1 MERDIFHMKK
11 QSAVL
16 GTLCLQRLPLDL
28 HGALDLVPLCDQTS
42 SQHTL
47 YRPIPCRRAGIGG
60 GSTGP
65 RTGAFQLLCE
75 GRAGCGQGGSLTDAE
90 VSCQEDSYESACTAW
105 QGVNASN
112 RRGSIDYLIANTKR
126 LKVGRSPSPL
136 KETRGES
143 PSPVPME
150 NHEGP
155 LPLHPRRIEGTRLDA
170 SCACDDGPDAGDMH
184 SEARGLE
191 FGLGTNANGPQLSL
205 GTVINS
211 LQEMSLASRH
221 VGGGTM
227 GAMHRGNT
235 RDQLN
240 LCGEWSTAAVPGIDP
255 KFLCYKDNEV
265 NLMYHFWLFPDA
277 PLDGG
282 CVRQEV
288 LEMGVFQPLGVTPVH
303 QNLRDG
309 GVAFHY
315 MEHRTVCIHNGAFS
329 PENAQLE
336 LVRGNHLHVFFSA
349 ARSSNNNNRRV
360 IAYHVVPG
368 NIDVEQRLRDTV
380 GQCTTLSELVEG
392 LSSDFPEPGA
402 TIHTLINSLQR

>member
-1 MERDIFHMKK
+1 MLHFNIFPEF
-11 QSAVL
+11 QSVDYEPSY
-16 GTLCLQRLPLDL
+16 G
-28 HGALDLVPLCDQTS
+28 
-42 SQHTL
+42 
-47 YRPIPCRRAGIGG
+47 PISI
-60 GSTGP
+60 
-65 RTGAFQLLCE
+65 
-75 GRAGCGQGGSLTDAE
+75 
-90 VSCQEDSYESACTAW
+90 VV
-105 QGVNASN
+105 QGVDREDPSQMLRSLAKKIVMKALHTACKVLNASN

-155 LPLHPRRIEGTRLDA
+155 LPLHPQRIEGTRLDA

-184 SEARGLE
+184 SEVRSVSPPADCRRKRSRSHSQDSNAMQELNVFRLQKGVISSRDVTLRGQGGEEEGGQEEEELPFSVLDDISMNCVSGAQCDPQARGLE

-240 LCGEWSTAAVPGIDP
+240 LCGEWSTAAVPGIDLFVVIHTYP
-255 KFLCYKDNEV
+255 PPSVCQKFLCYKDNEV

-282 CVRQEV
+282 CVRQEL

-315 MEHRTVCIHNGAFS
+315 MEHRWVGRCIKG
-329 PENAQLE
+329 LC
-336 LVRGNHLHVFFSA
+336 
-349 ARSSNNNNRRV
+349 RSYNK
-360 IAYHVVPG
+360 G
-368 NIDVEQRLRDTV
+368 LR
-380 GQCTTLSELVEG
+380 
-392 LSSDFPEPGA
+392 
-402 TIHTLINSLQR
+402 